1 MFKNLLFVFTMLFS
15 MSAIA
20 DQDIHYNLIN
30 LSANAKTEVSNDEVT
45 AYLQIIRSGNDAAK
59 LGEAV
64 NKSAQDAIRVAKAYK
79 NVEIQTQGY
88 STQPI
93 YKEGR
98 ITNWQVSQRLRLES
112 ADFTQMSELLAELQT
127 HGNIQSMQFSISD
140 ERLEATR
147 QELAKQAIEKFRSQ
161 AQAIQEQFAANG
173 YQLVSLSVNQGGY
186 APRYMEAAG
195 MRMDA
200 MVKSAPVAIEA
211 GSNEVTVDVNGQIQL
226 ITDGSKL
233 N

>member
-1 MFKNLLFVFTMLFS
+1 MFKNLLFVFTILFS

-45 AYLQIIRSGNDAAK
+45 AYLQIIRSGTDAAK

-127 HGNIQSMQFSISD
+127 YGNIQSMQFSISD

-186 APRYMEAAG
+186 TPRYMEAAG